1 MTGSV
6 IVGILFWMGLLSL
19 LILVRP
25 GAGIHRTG
33 CSRLKRKHYLLI
45 FTVMVVW
52 IAGMAKVMS
61 LPPNWNG
68 ENPEHKDQYERITE
82 AFLNGHLFFDYD
94 DVDPKLNAMENP
106 YDREARDREQVYY
119 HWDHAFYNG
128 HYYMYF
134 GVVPVFLLFLP
145 FRVITGYALPTLY
158 ATQIFAAG
166 FTIGIFALFWNLTKK
181 FFQDLPLSIYL
192 DLALILSFTCLRYTI
207 KFPILYQT
215 AVSAGLCLAI
225 WSMFCFTKAV
235 WTEKRENKA
244 ILLAALG
251 SLLGALVFG
260 CRPTIALGNLVVIPL
275 LITFLKG
282 RQVTIGLILRL
293 AAAAL
298 PYVVVAALLMIYN
311 RARFGNPFELG
322 QSYQLTITDQSSY
335 GSFWTRLDPAAA
347 LNGIIFSFAQSP
359 TVSVWLSHGGVLWEC
374 PILVLGFAACAD
386 QLTKRKIRENHLS
399 CFLLA
404 LLLTSV
410 LIVVFQTAWSPKLLY
425 RYCEDYLWLLVILLF
440 FAVGFRH
447 QEAEKPER
455 YAGGVCWLSVASF
468 FVGCLIILIQEEGSL
483 TATQPELIGKI
494 VGFLSLGTHGI

>member
-6 IVGILFWMGLLSL
+6 IVGILFWLGLLSF

-25 GAGIHRTG
+25 GSKIHRIC
-33 CSRLKRKHYLLI
+33 CSRLTRKHFLLI
-45 FTVMVVW
+45 FAVMAVW

-61 LPPNWNG
+61 LPPIWNG

-82 AFLNGHLFFDYD
+82 SFLNGHLYFDYD
-94 DVDPKLNAMENP
+94 DVDPKLIAMENP
-106 YDREARDREQVYY
+106 YDRDARDREQVSY

-145 FRVITGYALPTLY
+145 FRMITGYALPTLY
-158 ATQIFAAG
+158 ATQIFATG
-166 FTIGIFALFWNLTKK
+166 FTVGLFALCWNLTKK

-192 DLALILSFTCLRYTI
+192 DMSLILSFTCLRYTI

-225 WSMFCFTKAV
+225 WSFFCFTKAV
-235 WTEKRENKA
+235 WMTGRENKA
-244 ILLAALG
+244 LLIAGLG

-260 CRPTIALGNLVVIPL
+260 CRPTIALGNLAVIPL
-275 LITFLKG
+275 LITFLRSKH
-282 RQVTIGLILRL
+282 VTWGLILRL

-298 PYVVVAALLMIYN
+298 PYIIVGTLLMIYN
-311 RARFGNPFELG
+311 QARFGNPFEFG

-335 GSFWTRLDPAAA
+335 GRFWTRLDPAAV

-374 PILVLGFAACAD
+374 PILVLGFAGFVD
-386 QLTKRKIRENHLS
+386 QLTKRKIRGNRLT
-399 CFLLA
+399 CFLLG

-410 LIVVFQTAWSPKLLY
+410 LIIVFQTVWSPKLLY
-425 RYCEDYLWLLVILLF
+425 RYCEDYLWLLAILLF
-440 FAVGFRH
+440 LVVGFRH
-447 QEAEKPER
+447 QVAENPER

-468 FVGCLIILIQEEGSL
+468 FIGCLIILIQEEGSL

-494 VGFLSLGTHGI
+494 IGVLSLGTHGI